1 MTANPD
7 PQSPDPTS
15 EAATESETEDGAAEA
30 SPENKSDD
38 AGSGDDASDD
48 QASADQASAPST
60 PAAVAVAE
68 RGPGAISPEL
78 VADPYGEEILDI
90 SAADFEALLSDHAD
104 VMGDFREGEIVHAK
118 VLRVT
123 DSMVILEFGF
133 KSEGAVPLDEF
144 KDRDAIEAG
153 QEVEVLLESLE
164 DDDGIVVLSKKK
176 ADFLRVW
183 EKIRE
188 AHEADEPVEG
198 MLARKIKGG
207 VTVDIMGVDAFLPGS
222 QIALRRVPNIDDLL
236 GQTFEFKIIKLNK
249 RRRNIVVSRRVIL
262 EGSARRSAKPWSRSF
277 WSGRSGKVSSRT
289 SPTSARLSIWVDS
302 TGLLHITDMSWGR
315 VGHPSEVVDIGAR
328 LDVKVLDIDWD
339 RERISLGLKQLL
351 PYPWTDI
358 DKKYPVG
365 SRVRGKVVS
374 ITNYG
379 AFIELEKGV
388 EGLVHISEMSWTRNI
403 RHPSKLV
410 TIGDEIEAVVLKVDM
425 QDEKISL
432 GMKQIEEDPWLALP
446 AKYPTGTQL
455 AGVVRNLTSFGAFV
469 EIESGIDGLVHVS
482 DLSWTR
488 RVEHP
493 SEVIQKGDEVQVLV
507 LDVDA
512 EAKRISLGI
521 KQLSDDPWPEISERF
536 SAGVEPA
543 GSVARVQEKGVV
555 VDLGDD
561 IEGFVPTSHS
571 GVEEEEKL
579 PEYFRAG
586 EPLELKVIESDAANR
601 RIVAR
606 GDDASGAYGRTG
618 ASAGRRGHRRVRK
631 RMCSPRPGS
640 RATRPKRRLKKRPK
654 PQRRQQRMNRR
665 RTQWKPPPK
674 KNRTRMRLRPTKVVQ
689 RKRMPARPKPKPVQ
703 TRPALMKTRPKPK
716 PVQTR
721 PRKRPRAKLFMSNL
735 PSKARTPVAPRLSI
749 VAVVAVFGCA
759 TPGTPIVEAEAGR
772 VEPAIAGGPFPPAQR
787 AEADSLLAQAQTALD
802 QEAFELA
809 EALSLEIEAEFGAA
823 PGSAYALWIRARAA
837 KANGNLEGAQ
847 EAARRFRTFLADG
860 DERIAEVTLLEGDAL
875 QALGRTAEAVAA
887 WLPAPG
893 EPVSEEALARVEDYV
908 EELTESELRRLVASD
923 EGLVA
928 PVLAEFAFRQYTP
941 GCRCRRPSLCN
952 PCAGFRS
959 HRQGAASG
967 PSRSGR

>member
-1 MTANPD
+1 MTDNPD
-7 PQSPDPTS
+7 PQSSDPTS
-15 EAATESETEDGAAEA
+15 EAAAESESEAGADQAT
-30 SPENKSDD
+30 P
-38 AGSGDDASDD
+38 DD
-48 QASADQASAPST
+48 QASASST
-60 PAAVAVAE
+60 SAAVVVAE
-68 RGPGAISPEL
+68 KPPGGISPEL
-78 VADPYGEEILDI
+78 LADPYGEEILDI
-90 SAADFEALLSDHAD
+90 SAADFETLLSDHAD

-144 KDRDAIEAG
+144 KDRDGIEPG

-262 EGSARRSAKPWSRSF
+262 EGERERKRETLVKELLVGQVREGVVKNITDFGAF
-277 WSGRSGKVSSRT
+277 IDLGG
-289 SPTSARLSIWVDS
+289 LD
-302 TGLLHITDMSWGR
+302 GLLHITDMSWGR
-315 VGHPSEVVDIGAR
+315 VGHPSEVVDIGAN
-328 LDVKVLDIDWD
+328 LDLKVLAVDWD

-358 DKKYPVG
+358 GKKYPVG
-365 SRVRGKVVS
+365 SRVRGRVVS

-410 TIGDEIEAVVLKVDM
+410 NIGDEIEAVVLKVDM

-455 AGVVRNLTSFGAFV
+455 DGVVRNLTSFGAFV

-493 SEVIQKGDEVQVLV
+493 SEVIQKGDEVKVLV

-521 KQLSDDPWPEISERF
+521 KQLTDDPWPQIVERF

-571 GVEEEEKL
+571 GVEDEEKL
-579 PEYFRAG
+579 PEYYRAG
-586 EPLELKVIESDAANR
+586 EALELKVIESDAANR
-601 RIVAR
+601 RIVLEVTTLPERMDVPEPPPVEESEEGSDEDSGADSER
-606 GDDASGAYGRTG
+606 VSGADGQPEVAEASDEPDASTEGA
-618 ASAGRRGHRRVRK
+618 
-631 RMCSPRPGS
+631 
-640 RATRPKRRLKKRPK
+640 
-654 PQRRQQRMNRR
+654 
-665 RTQWKPPPK
+665 
-674 KNRTRMRLRPTKVVQ
+674 
-689 RKRMPARPKPKPVQ
+689 
-703 TRPALMKTRPKPK
+703 
-716 PVQTR
+716 
-721 PRKRPRAKLFMSNL
+721 
-735 PSKARTPVAPRLSI
+735 
-749 VAVVAVFGCA
+749 
-759 TPGTPIVEAEAGR
+759 EAEASADAADDEPEVSTEEEV
-772 VEPAIAGGPFPPAQR
+772 VEAAEEAVDAAEEVVDAAEEVVDAEEEVVEAAEEAVDAAEEVVDAAEEVVDAEEEVVEAAEEAVDAAEEVVDAAEEDPDAGED
-787 AEADSLLAQAQTALD
+787 EADAGEEDADADDAGEDETD
-802 QEAFELA
+802 A
-809 EALSLEIEAEFGAA
+809 E
-823 PGSAYALWIRARAA
+823 
-837 KANGNLEGAQ
+837 
-847 EAARRFRTFLADG
+847 
-860 DERIAEVTLLEGDAL
+860 EGDAD
-875 QALGRTAEAVAA
+875 ADADEDETK
-887 WLPAPG
+887 
-893 EPVSEEALARVEDYV
+893 EEA
-908 EELTESELRRLVASD
+908 
-923 EGLVA
+923 
-928 PVLAEFAFRQYTP
+928 
-941 GCRCRRPSLCN
+941 
-952 PCAGFRS
+952 
-959 HRQGAASG
+959 
-967 PSRSGR
+967 

>member
-1 MTANPD
+1 MTDNPD
-7 PQSPDPTS
+7 PQSSDPTS
-15 EAATESETEDGAAEA
+15 EAAAESESEAGADQAT
-30 SPENKSDD
+30 P
-38 AGSGDDASDD
+38 DD
-48 QASADQASAPST
+48 QASASST
-60 PAAVAVAE
+60 SAAVAVAE
-68 RGPGAISPEL
+68 KPPGGISPEL
-78 VADPYGEEILDI
+78 LADPYGEEILDI
-90 SAADFEALLSDHAD
+90 SAADFETLLSDHAD

-144 KDRDAIEAG
+144 KDRDGIEPG

-262 EGSARRSAKPWSRSF
+262 EGERERKRETLVKELLVGQVREGVVKNITDFGAF
-277 WSGRSGKVSSRT
+277 IDLGG
-289 SPTSARLSIWVDS
+289 LD
-302 TGLLHITDMSWGR
+302 GLLHITDMSWGR
-315 VGHPSEVVDIGAR
+315 VGHPSEVVDIGAN
-328 LDVKVLDIDWD
+328 LDLKVLAVDWD

-358 DKKYPVG
+358 GKKYPVG
-365 SRVRGKVVS
+365 SRVRGMVVS

-410 TIGDEIEAVVLKVDM
+410 NIGDEIEAVVLKVDM

-455 AGVVRNLTSFGAFV
+455 DGVVRNLTSFGAFV

-493 SEVIQKGDEVQVLV
+493 SEVIQKGDEVKVLV

-521 KQLSDDPWPEISERF
+521 KQLTDDPWPQIVERF

-571 GVEEEEKL
+571 GVEDEEKL
-579 PEYFRAG
+579 PEYYRAG
-586 EPLELKVIESDAANR
+586 EALELKVIESDAANR
-601 RIVAR
+601 RIVLEVTTLPERMDVPEPPPVEESEEGSDEDSGADSER
-606 GDDASGAYGRTG
+606 VSGADGQPEVAEASDEPDASTEGA
-618 ASAGRRGHRRVRK
+618 
-631 RMCSPRPGS
+631 
-640 RATRPKRRLKKRPK
+640 
-654 PQRRQQRMNRR
+654 
-665 RTQWKPPPK
+665 
-674 KNRTRMRLRPTKVVQ
+674 
-689 RKRMPARPKPKPVQ
+689 
-703 TRPALMKTRPKPK
+703 
-716 PVQTR
+716 
-721 PRKRPRAKLFMSNL
+721 
-735 PSKARTPVAPRLSI
+735 
-749 VAVVAVFGCA
+749 
-759 TPGTPIVEAEAGR
+759 EAEASADAADDEPEVSTEEEV
-772 VEPAIAGGPFPPAQR
+772 VEAAEEAVDAAEEVVDAAEEDPDAGED
-787 AEADSLLAQAQTALD
+787 EADAGEEDADADDAGEDETD
-802 QEAFELA
+802 A
-809 EALSLEIEAEFGAA
+809 E
-823 PGSAYALWIRARAA
+823 
-837 KANGNLEGAQ
+837 
-847 EAARRFRTFLADG
+847 
-860 DERIAEVTLLEGDAL
+860 EGDAD
-875 QALGRTAEAVAA
+875 ADADEDETK
-887 WLPAPG
+887 
-893 EPVSEEALARVEDYV
+893 EEA
-908 EELTESELRRLVASD
+908 
-923 EGLVA
+923 
-928 PVLAEFAFRQYTP
+928 
-941 GCRCRRPSLCN
+941 
-952 PCAGFRS
+952 
-959 HRQGAASG
+959 
-967 PSRSGR
+967 